1 MWKNHIIRLYVI
13 IMTEERKQLLE
24 KLKQDKEKLIEI
36 KKKHG
41 KEYEELEDNFD
52 LKKRISSKKW
62 LIKIILLK

>member
-41 KEYEELEDNFD
+41 KDYEELEDNFD

>member
-41 KEYEELEDNFD
+41 KEYEELEDNSDF
-52 LKKRISSKKW
+52 KKRISSKKW

>member
-41 KEYEELEDNFD
+41 EEYEELEDNSDF
-52 LKKRISSKKW
+52 KKRISSKKW